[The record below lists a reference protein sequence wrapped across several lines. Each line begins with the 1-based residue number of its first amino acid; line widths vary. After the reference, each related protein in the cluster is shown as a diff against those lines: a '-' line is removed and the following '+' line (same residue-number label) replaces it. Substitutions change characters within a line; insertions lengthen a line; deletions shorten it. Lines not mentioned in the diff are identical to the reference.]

1 VLLSPLFFFFL
12 GLNGVC
18 VFDFFVVK
26 KKNQKQKQKQKL
38 LVMVDDGLL

>member
-1 VLLSPLFFFFL
+1 VSTSLPPLFFFL

-26 KKNQKQKQKQKL
+26 KKSKSKSKSKTFG
-38 LVMVDDGLL
+38 DGG